1 MNTAPQ
7 QVIGQAQSTERV
19 ARANS
24 KLTLRHS
31 ESDLTKKNRIVP
43 QRERSDKL
51 KVTRRLREHILD
63 VRKTLRAPCKI
74 NIKNVKKMFYVTS
87 GTFWQRSTKYC
98 ACHGKWPP
106 KPPLILTHPCQRFS
120 SVQQAPCLPR
130 GWKNAWCPAPV
141 RQNDVSDFKAPLPRL
156 PRKMHLGQK
165 KSTARCLNETFG
177 REVSK
182 TQFRARLS
190 LKTEG
195 EGTFCCKGP
204 GKKAN
209 TYETTS
215 NEHQALTTTVRTLSV
230 ATLFVETCRSAAL
243 RTASPCE
250 SRFTNVSVSDIL
262 KHLSSKGSTRLKH
275 N

>member
-1 MNTAPQ
+1 
-7 QVIGQAQSTERV
+7 
-19 ARANS
+19 
-24 KLTLRHS
+24 
-31 ESDLTKKNRIVP
+31 
-43 QRERSDKL
+43 
-51 KVTRRLREHILD
+51 
-63 VRKTLRAPCKI
+63 
-74 NIKNVKKMFYVTS
+74 MFYLSFGHFLTEVYKVLRLPRKMTS
-87 GTFWQRSTKYC
+87 KTTSYFDPRL
-98 ACHGKWPP
+98 P
-106 KPPLILTHPCQRFS
+106 S
-120 SVQQAPCLPR
+120 SVQQAPRLPR

-165 KSTARCLNETFG
+165 TSTARCLNETFG
-177 REVSK
+177 RGLQDPVSCE
-182 TQFRARLS
+182 TSFENGRWRNFLLQRS
-190 LKTEG
+190 
-195 EGTFCCKGP
+195 P
-204 GKKAN
+204 KKAN

-215 NEHQALTTTVRTLSV
+215 NEHQALATTVRTLSV